1 MNSRGEKITC
11 EIPYNRAGQF
21 FVRNG
26 AIVPTQPDVEFIGSK
41 PQTDFI
47 IKVYPHG
54 ESSFIMY
61 EDDGESYAYE
71 NGAISSTLFECKQD
85 GKAVDI
91 RVNPVQGGYEGIPEA
106 RNYSF
111 EVRCTSKPRKVIV
124 NGAKVKDWTWED
136 NTLKVPAVKTGIRE
150 AANLK
155 IQL

>member
-91 RVNPVQGGYEGIPEA
+91 KVNPVEGSYEGIPDA

-111 EVRCTSKPRKVIV
+111 EVRCTSKPKKVLV
-124 NGAKVKDWTWED
+124 NGAKTKDWTWVD
-136 NTLKVPAVKTGIRE
+136 NTLKVPAVKTDIRE
-150 AANLK
+150 TANLK